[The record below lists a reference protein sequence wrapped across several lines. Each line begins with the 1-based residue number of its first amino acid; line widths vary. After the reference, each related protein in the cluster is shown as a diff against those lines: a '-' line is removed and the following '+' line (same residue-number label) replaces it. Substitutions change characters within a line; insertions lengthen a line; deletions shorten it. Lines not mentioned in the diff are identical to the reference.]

1 MKKLLVEL
9 DYSSNLMCANSKDE
23 QDLIRIL
30 SNAKVVKYDY
40 RFNGV
45 LYMTDQ
51 SFKMKMIED
60 TEILPGEPEEEVK
73 END

>member
-40 RFNGV
+40 R
-45 LYMTDQ
+45 LTASYT
-51 SFKMKMIED
+51 
-60 TEILPGEPEEEVK
+60 
-73 END
+73 